1 MTFFTPFLRNQWFVF
16 LIPLNY
22 MFCMNDFIVCTI
34 FVCFYSL
41 FAKFSCFD
49 HLVLK
54 VFVWTVAFT
63 QCLCIIVCQTLIL
76 SSLAWSLLLYQRTCL
91 NQPKKWLYQ
100 PTIMVNEIKISNDNT
115 LLVVSNK
122 NLKMILL
129 VSLKYNSKN
138 NNKKDHGEITPYVHL
153 KNTHNTR
160 MILPFYNLY
169 EDDPN
174 CMFKTAKHFV

>member
-1 MTFFTPFLRNQWFVF
+1 MTFFTPFSQESLICFSYSTEVYVLYEWFDCMYF
-16 LIPLNY
+16 LL
-22 MFCMNDFIVCTI
+22 TI

-76 SSLAWSLLLYQRTCL
+76 NSLAWSLLLYQRTCL

-115 LLVVSNK
+115 LSVVSNK

-129 VSLKYNSKN
+129 VYLK
-138 NNKKDHGEITPYVHL
+138 
-153 KNTHNTR
+153 
-160 MILPFYNLY
+160 
-169 EDDPN
+169 
-174 CMFKTAKHFV
+174 